1 MSELWELGAGALAK
15 LFVAGQASPS
25 EALQSTLGRISEVD
39 PKIGAF
45 VCVLE
50 EAATAEARART
61 EELQQGLLR
70 GPLHGVPVAIKEL
83 FDVESAPADYGSDT
97 LAGRVSTADAE
108 LVSRLRRGGAVIV
121 GTTRSH
127 EFGWGITTQHQ
138 RRGGTRNPWD
148 VTRIPGGSSG
158 GSAAAVAA
166 GMVPAAVGSDTGG
179 SIRIPSNFCGVSGL
193 KPTFGRI
200 PRTGGVAL
208 APSLDT
214 AGAIGR
220 SIRDAELLVDVM
232 SGADGVD
239 PDCIEGAYPKT
250 HEPPRTLQGTRV
262 GISED
267 LFEVKLDSAV
277 AGVYVSALEVL
288 AELGAEIVEV
298 SLPGAAEVRGS
309 FETLQKAEVY
319 YVHNQILGLFP
330 SRADD
335 YGTDV
340 LSRIEAAAQ
349 VTASEC
355 VAARLDKS
363 RITAEFS
370 RQLRLLDAVVSPIS
384 AAQASFIERSDEAVV
399 NGSKRVLREVVMGF
413 TVPMNL
419 TGMPTAVVPAGFDVW
434 GLPAAVQ
441 FTAARGCENKAV
453 AIASVFQL
461 ASNSAALAPV

>member
-1 MSELWELGAGALAK
+1 MTELWELGVDSLTG
-15 LFVAGQASPS
+15 LFAAGQASPS
-25 EALQSTLGRISEVD
+25 EALQSSLARISEKD
-39 PKIGAF
+39 PEVRAF

-50 EAATAEARART
+50 EAAAAEAQART
-61 EELQQGLLR
+61 EELRRGFWR
-70 GPLHGVPVAIKEL
+70 GPLHGVPVAVKEL
-83 FDVESAPADYGSDT
+83 FDVKNAPADYGSDT
-97 LAGRVSTADAE
+97 LAGRVAAADAE
-108 LVSRLRRGGAVIV
+108 LVCRLRRGGAVIV

-127 EFGWGITTQHQ
+127 ELGWGITTQHQ

-148 VTRIPGGSSG
+148 LTRIPGGSSG

-166 GMVPAAVGSDTGG
+166 GMVPVAVGSDTGG
-179 SIRIPSNFCGVSGL
+179 SIRIPSSFCGVSGL

-232 SGADGVD
+232 SGADGAD
-239 PDCIEGAYPKT
+239 PDCTEGAYPKT
-250 HEPPRTLQGTRV
+250 HEPPRTLQGARV
-262 GISED
+262 GISEN
-267 LFEVKLDSAV
+267 LFELELDSAV
-277 AGVYVSALEVL
+277 EGVYASALEVL
-288 AELGAEIVEV
+288 AELGAEIVKV
-298 SLPGAAEVRGS
+298 PLPDAAEVRGA
-309 FETLQKAEVY
+309 FETLQKAEAY

-330 SRADD
+330 SRVDD

-340 LSRIEAAAQ
+340 LSRIETAAQ

-355 VAARLDKS
+355 VAARLDKA

-384 AAQASFIERSDEAVV
+384 AAQPSFIENSDEAVV

-419 TGMPTAVVPAGFDVW
+419 TGMPTAVVPAGLDSC

-441 FTAARGCENKAV
+441 FTSERGCEDKAV
-453 AIASVFQL
+453 SIASAFQM
-461 ASNSAALAPV
+461 ASDAVALAPV